1 MTYTLRIEK
10 QGVKQL
16 KALVKFTA
24 ATSDARGKLHSFG
37 LYTEGVT
44 ACDTYT
50 LGIAT
55 IGTGIRWHG
64 DPADGLSVNAK
75 TLIQMLPA
83 DGGTVTFANGN
94 FTVSAA
100 GYEASG
106 IVDDGEWMNW
116 RQIVPADSGERHPAG
131 FFNPVYMGRFGALAD
146 ANVGKPKQPV
156 RLNALH
162 PVEQVKPMTVTG
174 EDGSLF
180 GLIMP
185 MRIPS

>member
-1 MTYTLRIEK
+1 
-10 QGVKQL
+10 
-16 KALVKFTA
+16 
-24 ATSDARGKLHSFG
+24 
-37 LYTEGVT
+37 
-44 ACDTYT
+44 
-50 LGIAT
+50 
-55 IGTGIRWHG
+55 
-64 DPADGLSVNAK
+64 
-75 TLIQMLPA
+75 
-83 DGGTVTFANGN
+83 
-94 FTVSAA
+94 
-100 GYEASG
+100 
-106 IVDDGEWMNW
+106 VDDSPWMNW
-116 RQIVPADSGERHPAG
+116 RQLVPADEGERHPAG

>member
-1 MTYTLRIEK
+1 MTSTIRIEK

-24 ATSDARGKLHSFG
+24 ATSDVRGRLHSFG
-37 LYTEGVT
+37 LYAEGVV

-55 IGTGIRWHG
+55 VGTGIRWHG

-75 TLIQMLPA
+75 TLLNMLPA
-83 DGGTVTFANGN
+83 DGATVTFENGN
-94 FTVSAA
+94 FTVSAS

-106 IVDDGEWMNW
+106 ISDDAEWMNW
-116 RQIVPADSGERHPAG
+116 RQIVPADNGERHVPG
-131 FFNPVYMGRFGALAD
+131 YFNPVYMGRFGALAD

-156 RLNALH
+156 RLNAMH

-174 EDGSLF
+174 EDGTLF

>member
-16 KALVKFTA
+16 KALLKFTPSG
-24 ATSDARGKLHSFG
+24 SDARDRLRSFG
-37 LYTEGVT
+37 LYPDGVV

-55 IGTGIRWHG
+55 VGAGIRWHT

-83 DGGTVTFANGN
+83 DGGTVTFDNGN

-106 IVDDGEWMNW
+106 IVDDAPWMNW
-116 RQIVPADSGERHPAG
+116 RQLVPADNGDRHPAG
-131 FFNPVYMGRFGALAD
+131 YFNPVYMARFGALAD

-156 RLNALH
+156 RLNAMH
-162 PVEQVKPMTVTG
+162 PAEMAKAMTVTG
-174 EDGSLF
+174 EDGTLY
-180 GLIMP
+180 GLLMP
-185 MRIPS
+185 MRVPS